1 MSPAPKK
8 VDVSTVPSIKD
19 LEVKSIELK
28 PPEDEQEKT
37 LRLHKERLSFYFKEL
52 GTLVFAAIL
61 VIVVVICCLVFLFN
75 SQSAPAEKDWARS
88 VLMAVLTGAVG
99 FAFGKATK

>member
-37 LRLHKERLSFYFKEL
+37 LRLHKERLSFYFKDL
-52 GTLVFAAIL
+52 GTLGFSILL
-61 VIVVVICCLVFLFN
+61 VIVTVICCLVFLFN
-75 SQSAPAEKDWARS
+75 PKASAAEKAWAGS
-88 VLMAVLTGAVG
+88 VFMSVVTGAVG
-99 FAFGKATK
+99 FAFGKTTK

>member
-61 VIVVVICCLVFLFN
+61 VIVVVICCLVFCSTLN
-75 SQSAPAEKDWARS
+75 LLRPKRTGLDQSSWRY
-88 VLMAVLTGAVG
+88 
-99 FAFGKATK
+99 

>member
-1 MSPAPKK
+1 LEVRLRGLQSII
-8 VDVSTVPSIKD
+8 VSTVPSIKD

-52 GTLVFAAIL
+52 GTLVFL
-61 VIVVVICCLVFLFN
+61 L
-75 SQSAPAEKDWARS
+75 
-88 VLMAVLTGAVG
+88 
-99 FAFGKATK
+99 